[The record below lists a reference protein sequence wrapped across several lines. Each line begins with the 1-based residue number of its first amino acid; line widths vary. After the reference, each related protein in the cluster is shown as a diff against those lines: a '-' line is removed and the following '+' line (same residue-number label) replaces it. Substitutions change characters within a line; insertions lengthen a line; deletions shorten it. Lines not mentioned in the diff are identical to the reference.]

1 MKTVKNIRERCIEF
15 FNSEDIRKD
24 IKEVIKPLGIMI
36 YNEIYIYL
44 WMICF
49 YNVFLIFIILANLVL
64 LLTLLKRNKY
74 FSNIDG
80 LTG

>member
-1 MKTVKNIRERCIEF
+1 MQIGYVMKNIKEKCLEF

-24 IKEVIKPLGIMI
+24 IKDVIKPLGTMI

-49 YNVFLIFIILANLVL
+49 YNVFLIFIILVNLIL
-64 LLTLLKRNKY
+64 LFTLLRRNKH
-74 FSNIDG
+74 F
-80 LTG
+80 

>member
-1 MKTVKNIRERCIEF
+1 MKNIKERCLEF

-24 IKEVIKPLGIMI
+24 IKDVIKPLGTMI

-49 YNVFLIFIILANLVL
+49 YNVFLIFIILAILIL
-64 LLTLLKRNKY
+64 LLSLLRKNKH
-74 FSNIDG
+74 FSNMDNN
-80 LTG
+80 

>member
-1 MKTVKNIRERCIEF
+1 MKNIKERCIEF

-24 IKEVIKPLGIMI
+24 IKDAIKPLGIMI

-49 YNVFLIFIILANLVL
+49 YNVFLIFIILANLIL

-74 FSNIDG
+74 FSNIEG
-80 LTG
+80 I

>member
-1 MKTVKNIRERCIEF
+1 MKNIREKCIEF

-44 WMICF
+44 WLICF
-49 YNVFLIFIILANLVL
+49 YNVFLIFIILANLIL
-64 LLTLLKRNKY
+64 LLTLLRRNKY
-74 FSNIDG
+74 FSNTDG
-80 LTG
+80 N

>member
-1 MKTVKNIRERCIEF
+1 MKNIKDRCVEF

-24 IKEVIKPLGIMI
+24 IKDAIKPLGTMI

-49 YNVFLIFIILANLVL
+49 YNVFLIFIILANLIL
-64 LLTLLKRNKY
+64 LLSLLRRNKY
-74 FSNIDG
+74 FSNIESN
-80 LTG
+80 